1 MSRVSISILICT
13 YGDEVWRKLALR
25 RANPSTHGQSADEVK
40 AIHLTEGPAGIAP
53 SLAQVRN
60 MAAEMATG
68 SHLCFLDAD
77 DELAPGYIA
86 AMRQAASDSPQALL
100 YPAVQYVTAEQEQEP
115 VMLGAGRPLIDLNRA
130 VIGSLVPRRLFL
142 DVGGFGEEPIYED
155 WALWLRCSQYVP
167 LIGVPDAIY
176 RAHARLKSRNA
187 GPLAAEWYRRIREEH
202 GALQGAT
209 S

>member
-13 YGDEVWRKLALR
+13 YGEDVWRKLALR
-25 RANPSTHGQSADEVK
+25 RAIPSTNRQGADEVK
-40 AIHLTEGPAGIAP
+40 NLHLVKGPHGQEP
-53 SLAQVRN
+53 TLAQVRN
-60 MAAEMATG
+60 MAAKLATG

-77 DELAPGYIA
+77 DELAPGYIR
-86 AMRQAASDSPQALL
+86 AMREEAAQSAQALL
-100 YPAVQYVTAEQEQEP
+100 YPAVQYVTAEEEQEP

-130 VIGSLVPRRLFL
+130 VIGSLVPRQLFH

-155 WALWLRCSQYVP
+155 WSLWLRCSQYVP

-187 GPLAAEWYRRIREEH
+187 GPLAAEWYRRIRAEH
-202 GALQGAT
+202 GALAR
-209 S
+209 